1 MNMGDIVGEAARLY
15 PAKPA
20 LFDGECG
27 YIFRELEDLS
37 TNFAVQVGD
46 RIVFCEAKDALL
58 TVTILGCL
66 KAGAIYVP
74 VDPKSPMNR
83 LEFIFANVQ
92 RQFIVS
98 SRAFDRVNHYI
109 RSADRGST
117 RFSVPDRRDN

>member
-27 YIFRELEDLS
+27 YTFRELEDL
-37 TNFAVQVGD
+37 D
-46 RIVFCEAKDALL
+46 
-58 TVTILGCL
+58 CL

-83 LEFIFANVQ
+83 LEFILANVQ
-92 RQFIVS
+92 PQFIVS
-98 SRAFDRVNHYI
+98 SRAFDRVNHSI
-109 RSADRGST
+109 RSAGRGST
-117 RFSVPDRRDN
+117 RFSVPDRGDIRP